1 MKGTF
6 DEVPHSAKGLFGYMY
21 LGSGMPEEIQSGMMQ
36 WAEAYVPALVRSAF
50 CTGAL
55 TAMGACGVP
64 LDKIDELTTWSRKA
78 ADGIDFTFE
87 IEADS
92 IVIYMVSAE
101 SKLIVLEDDEK

>member
-6 DEVPHSAKGLFGYMY
+6 DGVPHSAKGLFGYMG
-21 LGSGMPEEIQSGMMQ
+21 LGSGMPEDIQNAMMH
-36 WAEAYVPALVRSAF
+36 WAEAFVPTLVRSAF

-64 LDKIDELTTWSRKA
+64 LDKIDQLTDWSRKA

-87 IEADS
+87 IEGDS
-92 IVIYMVSAE
+92 IIIYMVSAE
-101 SKLIVLEDDEK
+101 SKLIVLEDDK